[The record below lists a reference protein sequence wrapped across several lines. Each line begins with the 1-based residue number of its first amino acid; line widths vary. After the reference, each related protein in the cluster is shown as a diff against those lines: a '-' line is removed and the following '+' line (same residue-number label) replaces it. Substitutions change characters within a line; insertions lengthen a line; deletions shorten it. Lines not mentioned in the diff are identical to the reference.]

1 MSGAIQTVLCG
12 EILTPNQHLKNAV
25 LVIQAGKVVSIEPRP
40 SGTPDI
46 DATDGCVIPG
56 LIDLQVN
63 GAMGWSFQAEHEANF
78 PEILDYHLRAGTTT
92 LLPTLITA
100 PEEVLIH
107 SLAVVSRFMDSMA
120 NHSSGSPDQP
130 QPTVPGIHLE
140 GPFLAADKRGAH
152 DENALRPPDL
162 GLTRQFLEAANHTI
176 RILTLAPE
184 LPGAEEVIRFAA
196 AHGVVVSAGHT
207 AARYADLIRAKKAG
221 LSFATHIGNA
231 SDWPHRAMG
240 ELNFLTSEPGL
251 VGTLMAEEGLGGSVI
266 MDGFHFHPALLAPLL
281 RLKGPNR
288 LLLISDASTATGCAP
303 GDYESGGLLLT
314 VHPEGF
320 ATSGRGGG
328 WLAGSIITLLQ
339 GVQRAVNLANIPL
352 HEAVH
357 MATLGPARLIGIDQH
372 KGRLEPGCDA
382 DFLILNRDLSL
393 KQVFVNGEPVL

>member
-1 MSGAIQTVLCG
+1 MNGATQTILCG
-12 EILTPNQHLKNAV
+12 EILTPNQHLKNAA
-25 LVIQAGKVVSIEPRP
+25 LVIEAGKVVSINPRP
-40 SGTPDI
+40 SGSPDV
-46 DATDGCVIPG
+46 DASDGCVIPG

-63 GAMGWSFQAEHEANF
+63 GALGWSFQAEHEAHF
-78 PEILDYHLRAGTTT
+78 PEILNYHLRAGTTT

-100 PEEVLIH
+100 PERVLLN
-107 SLAVVSRFMDSMA
+107 SLAVLSHFMESMA
-120 NHSSGSPDQP
+120 NSAQGQP
-130 QPTVPGIHLE
+130 LPAVPGIHLE
-140 GPFLAADKRGAH
+140 GPFLSAEKRGAH
-152 DENALRPPDL
+152 DETALRLPDL
-162 GLTRQFLEAANHTI
+162 ALARQFVEAANHTI

-196 AHGVVVSAGHT
+196 AQGVVVSAGHT
-207 AARYADLIRAKKAG
+207 AARYTDLTRAIKAG

-240 ELNFLTSEPGL
+240 DLNFLTSEPGL
-251 VGTLMAEEGLGGSVI
+251 VGTLMAEGGLGGSVI
-266 MDGFHFHPALLAPLL
+266 MDGFHFHPALLSPLL
-281 RLKGPNR
+281 RLKSPNR

-339 GVQRAVNLANIPL
+339 GVQRAVNLAKVPL

-393 KQVFVNGEPVL
+393 RQVFVNGQPVA